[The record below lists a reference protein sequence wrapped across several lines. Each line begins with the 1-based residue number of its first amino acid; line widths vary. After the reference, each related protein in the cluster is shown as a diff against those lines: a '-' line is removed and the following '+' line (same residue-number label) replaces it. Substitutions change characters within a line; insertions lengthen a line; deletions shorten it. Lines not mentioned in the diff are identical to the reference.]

1 MDATA
6 ERTEAIDRTASDG
19 GPRVGP
25 DTTATLGRSDVR
37 VSRLGVGAMTWGD
50 PSGAARFHPA
60 KLAYGGPAGI
70 EDERAALE
78 ASLAAG
84 VTLFDTAAMYSFG
97 AAERRLGELAHDRE
111 LQVATK
117 FPAGMRARAD
127 DLPAVLDASLARLG
141 RTSVELYMHHYPSDR
156 VSIPR
161 LMDLMAD
168 AVEAGKVRAIGVS
181 NYSAEQLRLAHSALA
196 ERGIPLASIENGY
209 SLLDRRVETNGVL
222 DACRDLGVTLIAY
235 QPLAS
240 GALTGKYADGTRP
253 SGLRRILV
261 RHFRGSGRAATAPI
275 VALLREIGG
284 RHERTPAQVALR
296 WLIQQGDVIP
306 IPGAK
311 NGRQA
316 TANAGA
322 LTFRLAPDELDALGH
337 ATLAWRSVPSRRP

>member
-1 MDATA
+1 MIQIAEAT
-6 ERTEAIDRTASDG
+6 DRVEPAPGSD
-19 GPRVGP
+19 RQP
-25 DTTATLGRSDVR
+25 DPETTTTLGRSDAR

-50 PSGAARFHPA
+50 PSGMARFHPA

-70 EDERAALE
+70 DEERAALA

-84 VTLFDTAAMYSFG
+84 VTLFDTAAMYAFG
-97 AAERRLGELAHDRE
+97 AAERRLGELARGRE
-111 LQVATK
+111 LQIATK

-127 DLPAVLDASLARLG
+127 DLPATLEASLARLG
-141 RTSVELYMHHYPSDR
+141 RTSIELYMHHFPSRR

-168 AVEAGKVRAIGVS
+168 AVEAGKVRAVGVS
-181 NYSAEQLRLAHSALA
+181 NYSAEQLREAHRALA
-196 ERGIPLASIENGY
+196 GRGVPLASIENSY

-222 DACRDLGVTLIAY
+222 EACRELGVTLIAY

-253 SGLRRILV
+253 TGLRRFM
-261 RHFRGSGRAATAPI
+261 RTFRSSGRAATAPI
-275 VALLREIGG
+275 VALLREVGE

-311 NGRQA
+311 DGDQA
-316 TANAGA
+316 AANAGA
-322 LTFRLAPDELDALGH
+322 LSFALNQDELDTLDH
-337 ATLAWRSVPSRRP
+337 ATLAWRQAAA

>member
-6 ERTEAIDRTASDG
+6 ERTDTIDRPANVTG
-19 GPRVGP
+19 LRTGPE
-25 DTTATLGRSDVR
+25 TTTTLGRSDVH

-50 PSGAARFHPA
+50 PSGVARFHPA
-60 KLAYGGPAGI
+60 KMAYGGPAGI
-70 EDERAALE
+70 EEERAALA

-97 AAERRLGELAHDRE
+97 AAERRLGQLARDHE
-111 LQVATK
+111 LQIATK

-127 DLPAVLDASLARLG
+127 DLPAALEASLARLG
-141 RTSVELYMHHYPSDR
+141 RSSVELYMHHYPTGR

-181 NYSAEQLRLAHSALA
+181 NYSAEQLRQAHAALA
-196 ERGIPLASIENGY
+196 ERGIPLASIEKGY

-222 DACRDLGVTLIAY
+222 DACRELGVTLIAY

-253 SGLRRILV
+253 NGLRRFMI
-261 RHFRGSGRAATAPI
+261 RHFRGSGRTAVAAV
-275 VALLREIGG
+275 VALLHEIGD

-296 WLIQQGDVIP
+296 WLLEQGDVIP

-311 NGRQA
+311 NGIQA
-316 TANAGA
+316 AANAGA
-322 LTFRLAPDELDALGH
+322 LSFGLAPDEIEALSQ
-337 ATLAWRSVPSRRP
+337 ATVAWR